1 MPNKDSI
8 LVFISHRDNTCF
20 SCGEALSKGSWITLE
35 GDQGACCLACADL
48 DRLVYLPAGNMA
60 LTRRAKKHSTLS
72 AVVLKFNRA
81 RKRSERQGLLVE
93 EKALEQAEQECLADE
108 DVRARRRER
117 EAIRREKLDG
127 QFVGRFAGR
136 VRELF
141 PGCPKGVECAIA
153 EHACLKSSGRVGRTA
168 AAKSMDE
175 SAVRLAVIA
184 HIRHTQT
191 IYEQLLARGFDRLEA
206 RSSVHRRHAHLE
218 IVSDRN
224 ARLVDEASLDPGR
237 GTLGGTVP
245 NDDGRTVGPVAD
257 PRTILAVR
265 RVGVHL
271 ELISDRGA

>member
-1 MPNKDSI
+1 MRGVS
-8 LVFISHRDNTCF
+8 R
-20 SCGEALSKGSWITLE
+20 SW
-35 GDQGACCLACADL
+35 
-48 DRLVYLPAGNMA
+48 
-60 LTRRAKKHSTLS
+60 STL
-72 AVVLKFNRA
+72 
-81 RKRSERQGLLVE
+81 
-93 EKALEQAEQECLADE
+93 
-108 DVRARRRER
+108 
-117 EAIRREKLDG
+117 
-127 QFVGRFAGR
+127 
-136 VRELF
+136 
-141 PGCPKGVECAIA
+141 CPEGVECAIA

-175 SAVRLAVIA
+175 SVVRLAVIA

-271 ELISDRGA
+271 ELISDRGTSCVEPSRTNPAQRSVRIVPFFPDHQEAAVRCVAHRGLAMIAGNVVHDQVVSEWHSGRVQAPGADSESG